1 MEEDNPQTVA
11 QMYDQWIKLN
21 ESLLDKAGLA
31 GRVRGCSFPVC
42 RVLKQC
48 AVAVGESLPPWC
60 VCALNLEEQ
69 KLARGAEPP
78 LFKQP

>member
-1 MEEDNPQTVA
+1 
-11 QMYDQWIKLN
+11 
-21 ESLLDKAGLA
+21 
-31 GRVRGCSFPVC
+31 
-42 RVLKQC
+42 LKQC